1 LDLFVSGILRYQDK
15 ISYISTVKYLILI
28 KEAMLK
34 EVLKQIILTQQEW
47 LVPEA
52 GEIPREQFERFLSL
66 PPFTYIFTGARR
78 SGKSTLLKQVMR
90 HHGSLNYLNL
100 EDSRCAGF
108 ETADFH
114 VAEEVF
120 AELSGNSIMLFFD
133 EIQNVQDWER
143 YVRDAL
149 DRRKTIII
157 TGSNARWLSHE
168 LGTKLTGRHLDF
180 EVFPFSYR
188 EFLAYFHLKPG
199 ADTFFSFVSDG
210 GFPGYLRM
218 GKKEVLSTLVSD
230 ILVRDIFSRYN
241 LRNLEVYRR
250 IVQYLLSNTGKEV
263 SFNNLKNVFEIG
275 SASTVMDFLYYLT
288 DAYLIFLVP
297 RYDNSLKVQ
306 ARNPRKV
313 YAIDQGLV
321 NFSSVSGSPDQGRLL
336 ENTVYLQLRRSGYE
350 VWYFKGRKE
359 CDFICRE
366 EKNRYSAIQV
376 SWEVGA
382 SNEKREIEGLLEAM
396 EHLNLSEGTVIT
408 FDQEDTLVKE
418 GKTIRLI
425 PGYTWLG

>member
-1 LDLFVSGILRYQDK
+1 
-15 ISYISTVKYLILI
+15 
-28 KEAMLK
+28 
-34 EVLKQIILTQQEW
+34 
-47 LVPEA
+47 
-52 GEIPREQFERFLSL
+52 
-66 PPFTYIFTGARR
+66 
-78 SGKSTLLKQVMR
+78 
-90 HHGSLNYLNL
+90 L

-108 ETADFH
+108 ETTDFH

-120 AELSGNSIMLFFD
+120 TELSGNNSMLFFD
-133 EIQNVQDWER
+133 EIQNVQGWER
-143 YVRDAL
+143 YVRDAV

-157 TGSNARWLSHE
+157 TGSNARLLSHE

-199 ADTFFSFVSDG
+199 ADTFLSFVSDG
-210 GFPGYLRM
+210 GFPGYLSM

-275 SASTVMDFLYYLT
+275 SASTVMDFLNYLT

-306 ARNPRKV
+306 TRNPRKV

-321 NFSSVSGSPDQGRLL
+321 NFSSVSGSPDRGRLL
-336 ENTVYLQLRRSGYE
+336 ENTVYLHLRRSGYE
-350 VWYFKGRKE
+350 VWYYKGRKE

-366 EKNRYSAIQV
+366 ERNRYSAIQV

-396 EHLNLSEGTVIT
+396 EHLNLSEGTIIT

-425 PGYTWLG
+425 PGHKWLG